1 MCAALA
7 VTPQT
12 LQALDVMAQRLRGD
26 PGGGQAAAQR
36 DGISTSAASGFHGR
50 AGGGA
55 AAANGAAAPPAAADA
70 SQHGSSGIGDR
81 CPWDD
86 DLLED
91 GGLGSAGETAAAA
104 EGDFSLN
111 GSHVEADG
119 VPNDSADSTGGPSR
133 TRMIFS
139 DMVLSSGR
147 CGPSRFETLPVHA
160 FGVQFVSA
168 PQPVRQAHLCV
179 WRD

>member
-1 MCAALA
+1 MMCAALT
-7 VTPQT
+7 VIPQT

-26 PGGGQAAAQR
+26 PGSGHAAAQH

-50 AGGGA
+50 AGG
-55 AAANGAAAPPAAADA
+55 GAAAPPAAADA

-91 GGLGSAGETAAAA
+91 GGLGSAAETAAAA
-104 EGDFSLN
+104 GDFSLN

-119 VPNDSADSTGGPSR
+119 VPNDSADSTGSPSR

-147 CGPSRFETLPVHA
+147 CGPSRFETPPVHA
-160 FGVQFVSA
+160 FWRLVRICASA
-168 PQPVRQAHLCV
+168 CEAGASA
-179 WRD
+179 